1 MKRILGL
8 FILAIGGFYLSYILL
23 LYVSQEQRIYQ
34 AQPGLAVPSPALVFD
49 QSGVNVRVS
58 FEAHSGAGAV
68 IYFGGNAEDTSRV
81 LPDLRVAF
89 PSQSIYVM
97 HYRGYQ
103 GSGGEPSES
112 ALVGDALALFD
123 HVASKADHIRVI
135 GRSLGSG
142 IAVQVAAARP
152 VGTLV
157 LVTPY
162 ESLLRVVQELNP
174 IVPVSLLLRD
184 RYESATYAAEIKAP
198 VILIAGAADQ
208 LIPMAHAKDLAGR
221 FRPGQAVLHIAN
233 GRGHNDVQ
241 LDPMY
246 WTWVASNVTDVMSVG
261 TPTVAAQ
268 P

>member
-1 MKRILGL
+1 MKRVLGL
-8 FILAIGGFYLSYILL
+8 FTLAISGFYLSYVLL

-49 QSGVNVRVS
+49 RSGVNVRVS
-58 FEAHSGAGAV
+58 FEEHAGADAV

-81 LPDLRVAF
+81 LPDLREAF

-123 HVASKADHIRVI
+123 HVASKADRIRVI

-142 IAVQVAAARP
+142 IAVQVAAVRP
-152 VGTLV
+152 VATLV

-174 IVPVSLLLRD
+174 LVPVSLLLRD
-184 RYESATYAAEIKAP
+184 RYESAMYADEIKAP
-198 VILIAGAADQ
+198 VILIAGAVDQ

-233 GRGHNDVQ
+233 DRGHNDVQ
-241 LDPMY
+241 LEPMY
-246 WTWVASNVTDVMSVG
+246 WTWVSSTVNDVVPASAPAVTL
-261 TPTVAAQ
+261 Q